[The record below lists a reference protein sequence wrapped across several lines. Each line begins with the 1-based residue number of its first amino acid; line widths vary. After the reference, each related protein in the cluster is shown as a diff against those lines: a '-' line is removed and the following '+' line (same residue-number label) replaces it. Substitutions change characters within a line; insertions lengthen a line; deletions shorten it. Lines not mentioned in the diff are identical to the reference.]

1 MTDER
6 RVLVVDGHLD
16 MLDFLRSV
24 LELTVENC
32 QVVGVSTAGDGAA
45 ALKSSTFNLMIAD
58 LGLPG
63 MTGEGLIHHTKRLW
77 PDMELILISD
87 DDSDQ
92 NRKEAE
98 KLEAYRF
105 YSKPLDTD
113 DLIYS
118 VYNLLHDPEAS
129 EQEAQPGELP
139 RIEKKVRQESPELQA
154 RLEALRIDTGA
165 RQALLAN
172 LSGDVLIATKKTGEI
187 DLLDK
192 VDSVADNVRAS
203 VQLGLKL
210 GNKNPYSI
218 QYLSGEEY
226 EVYTANLKPDHW
238 LALLF
243 GIQEQRGKM
252 GTIWLFTQKAI
263 PDLEVL
269 IEELEPSDEKIDD
282 DTQTDSADRAA
293 DELPFLENEDPDDER
308 AISES
313 EEEQA
318 AAVSEVLPEEVA
330 SEEELDAADLGEEQA
345 LVKTREEIEHIPA
358 DHLVSIED
366 DEAEEK
372 DELDLFWEDAQN
384 DSSDTGDAKSGISYE
399 EALRL
404 GLVPGDVELPED
416 DLEE

>member
-1 MTDER
+1 MSDER

-98 KLEAYRF
+98 KLEVYRF

-129 EQEAQPGELP
+129 EQEAQQAELP

-243 GIQEQRGKM
+243 DIQEQRGKM

-269 IEELEPSDEKIDD
+269 IEELEPSSEKIDD
-282 DTQTDSADRAA
+282 DTQTDAADRAD
-293 DELPFLENEDPDDER
+293 DELPSLEKEETDDDR
-308 AISES
+308 AITES

-318 AAVSEVLPEEVA
+318 GAVSEEKPEEVA
-330 SEEELDAADLGEEQA
+330 SEEDAADLGEDQA
-345 LVKTREEIEHIPA
+345 LVETKEEIEHIPA
-358 DHLVSIED
+358 DHLVSIEED
-366 DEAEEK
+366 AAEEK